1 MMSKREVDIN
11 GWLMVKDN
19 PLTKV
24 GVYPY
29 MGYEIGAPE
38 PNRIYRVYR
47 PAEELQDPETIESF
61 KLAPFIDEHEVLG
74 RDATPAEKKGV
85 HGVIG
90 ENVYYDAPYIRGNL
104 RVHSSAMQELINRKE
119 KIELSP
125 GYRCKYEFTS
135 GVFDGEAYDAIQ
147 RDIRANHLALVKE
160 GRTGADV
167 AVLDHSIITI
177 DTAEFVAMD
186 LNAMLEAIAAMSDED
201 KARLL
206 AALQSDTTTDQE
218 GELTEAQQAAAGEA
232 AEALEDVAQ
241 AATEAAEAATEAAE
255 TGNAEA
261 AAEAAQAAEAVAE
274 AAAEAEEEA
283 ATLDALKKELKKIKG
298 QMAAMDTASLMRQIS
313 KRDQLAKRVS
323 EYVGTFD
330 HTGMTA
336 DQVAEYGVKK
346 LGITCGKGHESI
358 ALDAWMQGRK
368 PEREQVTTAMDSRPN
383 NSVKSKLWS
392 AK

>member
-1 MMSKREVDIN
+1 MSKREVDIN

-19 PLTKV
+19 PLTKT
-24 GVYPY
+24 GIYPY

-47 PAEELQDPETIESF
+47 PAEELQKPETIESF
-61 KLAPFIDEHEVLG
+61 KLAPFIDDHEVLG

-90 ENVYYDAPYIRGNL
+90 ENVYFDAPYIRGNL
-104 RVHSSAMQELINRKE
+104 RVHSSAMQELINSRQ

-125 GYRCKYEFTS
+125 GYRCKYDFAP
-135 GVFDGEAYDAIQ
+135 GVFDGEAYDATQ
-147 RDIRANHLALVKE
+147 RDIRINHLALVKE

-167 AVLDHSIITI
+167 AVQDHSIITI
-177 DTAEFVAMD
+177 DTAEFITMD
-186 LNAMLEAIAAMSDED
+186 LQAILEAIAAMSDED
-201 KARLL
+201 KAQLL

-218 GELTEAQQAAAGEA
+218 GELTEAQQAAATEA
-232 AEALEDVAQ
+232 ATALEDVAQ
-241 AATEAAEAATEAAE
+241 AATEAAAAATEAAE
-255 TGNAEA
+255 TGSAEA
-261 AAEAAQAAEAVAE
+261 AAEAAAAAEAVAE
-274 AAAEAEEEA
+274 AAEDAEADT
-283 ATLDALKKELKKIKG
+283 ATLDALKKELAKMKG

-313 KRDQLAKRVS
+313 KRDQLASRVS

-336 DQVAEYGVKK
+336 DQVAAYGVKK
-346 LGITCGKGHESI
+346 LGITCDKGHESI

-392 AK
+392 A

>member
-19 PLTKV
+19 PLTKI

-29 MGYEIGAPE
+29 MGSEIGAPE
-38 PNRIYRVYR
+38 PDRIYRVYR
-47 PAEELQDPETIESF
+47 PAEELQNPETIESF
-61 KLAPFIDEHEVLG
+61 KLAPFIDDHEVLG

-85 HGVIG
+85 HGVVG

-104 RVHSSAMQELINRKE
+104 RVHSSAMQELINSKE

-125 GYRCKYEFTS
+125 GYRCKYEFVP

-147 RDIRANHLALVKE
+147 RDIRVNHLALVKE

-201 KARLL
+201 KAQLL
-206 AALQSDTTTDQE
+206 AALQSDTTNDQE

-241 AATEAAEAATEAAE
+241 AATEAAAAATEAAE

-261 AAEAAQAAEAVAE
+261 AAEAAAAAEEVAE

-313 KRDQLAKRVS
+313 KRDQLASRVS

-330 HTGMTA
+330 HAGMTA
-336 DQVAEYGVKK
+336 DQVAAYGVKK
-346 LGITCGKGHESI
+346 LGITCDKGHESI